1 MYSCLKL
8 IRNFIINCMKI
19 LMKDQIEYYFYR
31 TKQKKLVNSKLIP
44 SISLSWVLNCI
55 IPQSLS
61 LNLQFLTLRLI
72 KVCWLKLDW
81 DYSGNYLTF
90 HFYKYS
96 NSLILNKMCSESCYF
111 EKVWIRGVVF
121 VCCHD
126 YICNFYGKLF
136 NSPLPQVLQC
146 CRHWIIVIK

>member
-8 IRNFIINCMKI
+8 IRNSIINCMKKI
-19 LMKDQIEYYFYR
+19 GLLMWDQLEYYFYR

-111 EKVWIRGVVF
+111 EKFWIMGVVF
-121 VCCHD
+121 VQEHSCLLSWLH
-126 YICNFYGKLF
+126 L
-136 NSPLPQVLQC
+136 
-146 CRHWIIVIK
+146 